1 MTRTLKLGALALVI
15 VGWLLF
21 SQALYA
27 APGPEHTV
35 ATVEVAGVCA
45 GSTWTPR
52 ITITRDALRELR
64 DRMARYERPM
74 GICITGPYE
83 EDCRAPSSLEE
94 AWLLEKLYGRAPRW
108 VLDIV
113 PLRELVKPALDPGEL
128 FWVAETY
135 GLRAGIHTTKTV
147 SHLRVEL
154 CRDAI
159 RVYEYDV

>member
-1 MTRTLKLGALALVI
+1 
-15 VGWLLF
+15 
-21 SQALYA
+21 
-27 APGPEHTV
+27 
-35 ATVEVAGVCA
+35 
-45 GSTWTPR
+45 
-52 ITITRDALRELR
+52 
-64 DRMARYERPM
+64 M

-135 GLRAGIHTTKTV
+135 GLRVGIHTTKTV